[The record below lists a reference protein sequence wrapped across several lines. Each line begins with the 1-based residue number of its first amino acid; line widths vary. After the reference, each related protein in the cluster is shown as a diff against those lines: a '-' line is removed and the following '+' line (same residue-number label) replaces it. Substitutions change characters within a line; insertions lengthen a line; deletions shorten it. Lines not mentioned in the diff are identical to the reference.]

1 MDHDFRFEGLNNPDA
16 PIMASG
22 PENMVKETIQA
33 KAWRYTTSPL
43 GAGLITMIVIF
54 GLLLAIKPPFIQKTP
69 TLKDR
74 ESTGIRWLGLA
85 GWSILAGFLVILI
98 EPISNFC
105 KSMMGDKNNGPPTQ
119 TGQHQHHHN
128 EQN

>member
-1 MDHDFRFEGLNNPDA
+1 MSDDFRFEGLFNPEA
-16 PIMASG
+16 PIMGSG
-22 PENMVKETIQA
+22 GQNPENMVKETIPA

-43 GAGLITMIVIF
+43 GAGLFTMIVIF

-85 GWSILAGFLVILI
+85 GWSILAGLLVILI
-98 EPISNFC
+98 QPISNFC
-105 KSMMGDKNNGPPTQ
+105 KSMMGDKNRADSTPSQIG
-119 TGQHQHHHN
+119 HH
-128 EQN
+128 